1 VELASSPQWVQTNA
15 PDVQTKLHKD
25 MKVMI
30 LVDVAT
36 ATSHFLSIQYTEHFC
51 GYFFR
56 IYSWFARQ
64 HPERHSNENLG
75 LSGNYI
81 LLGESIP
88 SKSKA
93 CSMVIL
99 KE

>member
-1 VELASSPQWVQTNA
+1 MEEFSHVKYEMCN
-15 PDVQTKLHKD
+15 VQTKLHKD

-64 HPERHSNENLG
+64 NVLTEFWPRMK
-75 LSGNYI
+75 I
-81 LLGESIP
+81 
-88 SKSKA
+88 
-93 CSMVIL
+93 
-99 KE
+99 

>member
-1 VELASSPQWVQTNA
+1 
-15 PDVQTKLHKD
+15 
-25 MKVMI
+25 MI

-81 LLGESIP
+81 LLGASIP

-93 CSMVIL
+93 RSMVIL
-99 KE
+99 KELTRHNRDFSRLSSPRSITLTFS